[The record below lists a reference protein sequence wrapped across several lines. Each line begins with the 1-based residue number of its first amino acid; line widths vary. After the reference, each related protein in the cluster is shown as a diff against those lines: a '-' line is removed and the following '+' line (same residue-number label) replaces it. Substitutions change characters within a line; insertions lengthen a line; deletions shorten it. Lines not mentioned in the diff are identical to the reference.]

1 MRLIKLEISGFKS
14 FVDATEI
21 RLPSDLTAVVG
32 PNGCGKSNIIDAVRW
47 VMGEASARTLRGDSM
62 SDVIFNGSSARRPVG
77 KAAVELLFDNSD
89 NSAGGSFEKFAEISV
104 KRTLSRDG
112 QSGYFI
118 NNIKTRRRDVL
129 DLFRGTGLGPRSYS
143 IIEQG
148 MVSRIVEA
156 RPEDLR
162 LFVEEAAGT
171 SKYKDRRRETE
182 TRIAHTRENL
192 SRVADIRDELD
203 KQLRRLKRQVSSAKR
218 YRELRDEHRVVK
230 AQLMM
235 LQLRDMEADLE
246 ARGREQEKH
255 QNALQEATDAA
266 RAAENE
272 AEQLRRQQSEAREA
286 HHGAE
291 RDLLALDANIKNLEQ
306 RVAHLGAESAR
317 LRERSEAREQ
327 QLESTRGRLRELR
340 NEESQFAPRAEQ
352 LAQARRAAAEQME
365 TAESDME
372 TWRNEWEQF
381 TMQSQQPE
389 REREVQEAR
398 IEQVEQRLARGAAD
412 LERREK
418 ELAGLRE
425 AQAAA
430 GMDELRE
437 EARAHDE
444 TCERAERELA
454 QGEEARHA
462 LRERAR
468 QLRELGEA
476 ARARLH
482 QTESRLASLR
492 EIQEAALD
500 SGDAALR
507 DWLAA
512 RGFADAPKLAERID
526 VADGWERAAD
536 RLLGNFLGALCVNK
550 LPRDAL
556 AERPDRAFMLMEA
569 SATNTGEGES
579 SRPRLLD
586 KIQIDGAD
594 LSALL
599 DGVYAA
605 DSLEAALEMQPQL
618 SGRECAVTRD
628 GALVGANWVSFASSS
643 QLATGVLVRE
653 EEMQQLQRAVEEAQS
668 AVESGARETAEVE
681 TQHQAQRD
689 AVQKQRE
696 TREKL
701 RRENAELRGKLARAE
716 ERHAESEA
724 RITALGAELEE
735 LAAHVKSDR
744 DDLARAREL
753 LERAAGA
760 RGELETRR
768 AEMERRRAELQ
779 DAVAKRRAELQRA
792 NEERHAHALQQQ
804 RVENEIATAVDDI
817 ARLERESSDAQARLA
832 GLHSGGGGESEAE
845 LQKMQGERA
854 RAEAAVSAAAE
865 NLAGFDARIQEAGAR
880 RDACSEALEN
890 AREALSQHQL
900 AHREA
905 KTRHDVQADVF
916 AREDHTREELA
927 ASLPP
932 EADAAALEARDASLQ
947 QKLDRIGAV
956 NLVAIDEFDE
966 QNERKEYLDRQHA
979 DLSESLDTLRSAIR
993 KIDRETRERFKETYD
1008 RLNAGFNEFF
1018 PKLFGGGSAELRL
1031 TEDDFLTAGIVV
1043 MARPPGKRN
1052 SHIHL
1057 LSGGEKALTAV
1068 ALLFALFR
1076 LNPAPFCMLDEVDAP
1091 LDDANVQ
1098 RYCSTLKSLV
1108 KVSQMIV
1115 ITHNKITME
1124 SADVLLG
1131 VTMGEP
1137 GVSRLVS
1144 VDVEQA
1150 VEMAAQ

>member
-246 ARGREQEKH
+246 SRGREQEKH

-507 DWLAA
+507 DWLNA

-569 SATNTGEGES
+569 SSAKTSES

-628 GALVGANWVSFASSS
+628 GALVGANWVSFAS
-643 QLATGVLVRE
+643 
-653 EEMQQLQRAVEEAQS
+653 
-668 AVESGARETAEVE
+668 
-681 TQHQAQRD
+681 
-689 AVQKQRE
+689 
-696 TREKL
+696 
-701 RRENAELRGKLARAE
+701 
-716 ERHAESEA
+716 
-724 RITALGAELEE
+724 
-735 LAAHVKSDR
+735 
-744 DDLARAREL
+744 
-753 LERAAGA
+753 
-760 RGELETRR
+760 
-768 AEMERRRAELQ
+768 
-779 DAVAKRRAELQRA
+779 
-792 NEERHAHALQQQ
+792 
-804 RVENEIATAVDDI
+804 
-817 ARLERESSDAQARLA
+817 
-832 GLHSGGGGESEAE
+832 
-845 LQKMQGERA
+845 
-854 RAEAAVSAAAE
+854 
-865 NLAGFDARIQEAGAR
+865 
-880 RDACSEALEN
+880 
-890 AREALSQHQL
+890 
-900 AHREA
+900 
-905 KTRHDVQADVF
+905 
-916 AREDHTREELA
+916 
-927 ASLPP
+927 
-932 EADAAALEARDASLQ
+932 
-947 QKLDRIGAV
+947 
-956 NLVAIDEFDE
+956 
-966 QNERKEYLDRQHA
+966 
-979 DLSESLDTLRSAIR
+979 
-993 KIDRETRERFKETYD
+993 
-1008 RLNAGFNEFF
+1008 
-1018 PKLFGGGSAELRL
+1018 
-1031 TEDDFLTAGIVV
+1031 
-1043 MARPPGKRN
+1043 
-1052 SHIHL
+1052 
-1057 LSGGEKALTAV
+1057 
-1068 ALLFALFR
+1068 
-1076 LNPAPFCMLDEVDAP
+1076 
-1091 LDDANVQ
+1091 
-1098 RYCSTLKSLV
+1098 
-1108 KVSQMIV
+1108 
-1115 ITHNKITME
+1115 
-1124 SADVLLG
+1124 
-1131 VTMGEP
+1131 
-1137 GVSRLVS
+1137 
-1144 VDVEQA
+1144 
-1150 VEMAAQ
+1150 

>member
-1 MRLIKLEISGFKS
+1 
-14 FVDATEI
+14 
-21 RLPSDLTAVVG
+21 
-32 PNGCGKSNIIDAVRW
+32 
-47 VMGEASARTLRGDSM
+47 
-62 SDVIFNGSSARRPVG
+62 
-77 KAAVELLFDNSD
+77 
-89 NSAGGSFEKFAEISV
+89 
-104 KRTLSRDG
+104 
-112 QSGYFI
+112 
-118 NNIKTRRRDVL
+118 
-129 DLFRGTGLGPRSYS
+129 
-143 IIEQG
+143 
-148 MVSRIVEA
+148 
-156 RPEDLR
+156 
-162 LFVEEAAGT
+162 
-171 SKYKDRRRETE
+171 
-182 TRIAHTRENL
+182 
-192 SRVADIRDELD
+192 
-203 KQLRRLKRQVSSAKR
+203 
-218 YRELRDEHRVVK
+218 
-230 AQLMM
+230 
-235 LQLRDMEADLE
+235 
-246 ARGREQEKH
+246 
-255 QNALQEATDAA
+255 
-266 RAAENE
+266 
-272 AEQLRRQQSEAREA
+272 
-286 HHGAE
+286 
-291 RDLLALDANIKNLEQ
+291 
-306 RVAHLGAESAR
+306 
-317 LRERSEAREQ
+317 
-327 QLESTRGRLRELR
+327 
-340 NEESQFAPRAEQ
+340 
-352 LAQARRAAAEQME
+352 
-365 TAESDME
+365 
-372 TWRNEWEQF
+372 
-381 TMQSQQPE
+381 
-389 REREVQEAR
+389 
-398 IEQVEQRLARGAAD
+398 
-412 LERREK
+412 
-418 ELAGLRE
+418 
-425 AQAAA
+425 
-430 GMDELRE
+430 
-437 EARAHDE
+437 
-444 TCERAERELA
+444 
-454 QGEEARHA
+454 
-462 LRERAR
+462 
-468 QLRELGEA
+468 
-476 ARARLH
+476 
-482 QTESRLASLR
+482 
-492 EIQEAALD
+492 
-500 SGDAALR
+500 
-507 DWLAA
+507 
-512 RGFADAPKLAERID
+512 
-526 VADGWERAAD
+526 
-536 RLLGNFLGALCVNK
+536 
-550 LPRDAL
+550 
-556 AERPDRAFMLMEA
+556 
-569 SATNTGEGES
+569 
-579 SRPRLLD
+579 
-586 KIQIDGAD
+586 
-594 LSALL
+594 
-599 DGVYAA
+599 
-605 DSLEAALEMQPQL
+605 
-618 SGRECAVTRD
+618 
-628 GALVGANWVSFASSS
+628 
-643 QLATGVLVRE
+643 
-653 EEMQQLQRAVEEAQS
+653 MQQLQRAVEEAQS
-668 AVESGARETAEVE
+668 AVETGARETAEVE

-724 RITALGAELEE
+724 RIAALGAELEE

-845 LQKMQGERA
+845 LQKMQSERA

-880 RDACSEALEN
+880 RDACNEALEN

>member
-1 MRLIKLEISGFKS
+1 MRLIKLQISGFKS

-21 RLPSDLTAVVG
+21 RLPGDLTAVVG

-89 NSAGGSFEKFAEISV
+89 GSAGGSFEKFAEISV

-162 LFVEEAAGT
+162 VFVEEAAGT

-182 TRIAHTRENL
+182 TRIAHTRDNL
-192 SRVADIRDELD
+192 SRIADIRDELD

-235 LQLRDMEADLE
+235 LQLRDMETDLE
-246 ARGREQEKH
+246 TRAREREKH
-255 QNALQEATDAA
+255 EQALQEATEAA
-266 RAAENE
+266 RAADNE
-272 AEQLRRQQSEAREA
+272 AEELRRQQSEARDA

-291 RDLLALDANIKNLEQ
+291 RDLLALDASIQNLEQ
-306 RVAHLGAESAR
+306 RIAHLGAQSER
-317 LRERSEAREQ
+317 LRESGAQREQ
-327 QLESTRGRLRELR
+327 QLENTRNRLRELR
-340 NEESQFAPRAEQ
+340 EEESQFAPRTEQ

-365 TAESDME
+365 SAETDME
-372 TWRNEWEQF
+372 TWRAEWEDF

-389 REREVQEAR
+389 LDRKVQKAR
-398 IEQVEQRLARGAAD
+398 IEQFEQRLARGSAD

-418 ELAGLRE
+418 ELAALRE
-425 AQAAA
+425 AQAAT
-430 GMDELRE
+430 GMDALRE
-437 EARAHDE
+437 KARAHDE
-444 TCERAERELA
+444 SCERAERELA
-454 QGEEARHA
+454 QGEETRQE

-468 QLRELGEA
+468 QLREQGEA
-476 ARARLH
+476 ARAHLN
-482 QTESRLASLR
+482 QTESRLSSLR
-492 EIQEAALD
+492 QIQEAALD

-512 RGFADAPKLAERID
+512 RGFENAPKLAERID
-526 VADGWERAAD
+526 VADGWESAAD

-550 LPRDAL
+550 LPRDGL

-569 SATNTGEGES
+569 SNAKTEKS
-579 SRPRLLD
+579 SHPRLLD
-586 KIQIDGAD
+586 KISTNGAD

-618 SGRECAVTRD
+618 TGRECAVTRD
-628 GALVGANWVSFASSS
+628 GALIGANWISFASSS

-653 EEMQQLQRAVEEAQS
+653 EEMQQLQHTLSEAQA
-668 AVESGARETAEVE
+668 AVESGARETDEVE
-681 TQHQAQRD
+681 TRYQAQRD

-696 TREKL
+696 TREQL

-716 ERHAESEA
+716 ERHSESEA
-724 RITALGAELEE
+724 RIAALGAELEE
-735 LAAHVKSDR
+735 LAAHVQSDR
-744 DDLARAREL
+744 DEIARAREL

-768 AEMERRRAELQ
+768 GEMERRRAELQ
-779 DAVAKRRAELQRA
+779 DALAKRRAELQRA
-792 NEERHAHALQQQ
+792 DEQRHAHALQQQ
-804 RVENEIATAVDDI
+804 RAENEIAAATDDI
-817 ARLERESSDAQARLA
+817 ARLERESADARAQLA
-832 GLHSGGGGESEAE
+832 GLHAGGGGDQPAEE
-845 LQKMQGERA
+845 LQKMQGDRDRA
-854 RAEAAVSAAAE
+854 KRAMSAAAE
-865 NLAGFDARIQEAGAR
+865 SLAEFDARIQQAGERREACA
-880 RDACSEALEN
+880 EALET
-890 AREALSQHQL
+890 AREALSQQQL
-900 AHREA
+900 AHGEA
-905 KTRHDVQADVF
+905 KARRDMQADMF
-916 AREDHTREELA
+916 AREQRERDELA

-932 EADAAALEARDASLQ
+932 EADAAALEERDAALQ
-947 QKLDRIGAV
+947 KKIDRIGAV

-966 QNERKEYLDRQHA
+966 QNERKEYLDQQHA